1 MAESITR
8 KNIDLDILDYYD
20 GKIKNY
26 VDNKVG
32 TGSLT
37 IDDTLS
43 DTSTNPVQNKV
54 VKQAIDNKADK
65 SLYGDTTINVGR
77 KAGTTVGK
85 YSTAEGRNIT
95 ASSWASHAEGEGTT
109 ASSDYSHAEG
119 KSTAA
124 SGLYSHAEG
133 RGTTA
138 SGAGSHAEGSM
149 TTASGG
155 FSSHAEGD
163 NTTASGDCSH
173 AEGSHTT
180 ASGANSHAGGIGTKA
195 LHDNEAAY
203 GKYNKSNDDTIFS
216 IGDGTADDA
225 RHNAFEI
232 TTTGG
237 KLHDKDIATTDLI
250 PTSLPASGG
259 NADTLDG
266 KHASEFVSYNIYA
279 PIYKGDLLDIT
290 EMGTYSC
297 QANEVTNVPSAIPSW
312 CYVTMTRFRDAGYR
326 RYICSPINMIRN
338 DTYNILYTACES
350 YKDSDGKLIWQ
361 RVNDGGNADTVDG
374 KHAGDFAA
382 SINPTIIGSIKI
394 MGYSTNTVQSIFSD
408 GDIIRIRNLDSE
420 TSQANNYADIVVTTS
435 GVFTE
440 KAVNGV
446 WQGRKELL
454 TSTCVTGTSTIV
466 DSNNFVSANFGFTP
480 SAVLYAVYD
489 SKTGIDDNY
498 RLALNFNSDGF
509 ITQSRT
515 APPIGGG
522 IETFSYI
529 AFR

>member
-20 GKIKNY
+20 GKIKVY
-26 VDNKVG
+26 VDDKVE
-32 TGSLT
+32 TGKLT

-216 IGDGTADDA
+216 IGDGTADNA

-232 TTTGG
+232 TKTGG

-250 PTSLPASGG
+250 PTSLPA
-259 NADTLDG
+259 N
-266 KHASEFVSYNIYA
+266 
-279 PIYKGDLLDIT
+279 
-290 EMGTYSC
+290 
-297 QANEVTNVPSAIPSW
+297 
-312 CYVTMTRFRDAGYR
+312 
-326 RYICSPINMIRN
+326 
-338 DTYNILYTACES
+338 
-350 YKDSDGKLIWQ
+350 
-361 RVNDGGNADTVDG
+361 GGNADTVDG
-374 KHAGDFAA
+374 LHASDFVRAFNGSEMNNNRSLIPNDVHVGDWLAANAEVGMQYYRNTGCSGQTGLPDGSNDWAWFLYDGLIYIAKTVYNRFFIMDYTNSYNGWKEISTTPIKSTTCSGTTDGNGNLMLWAA
-382 SINPTIIGSIKI
+382 SENKI
-394 MGYSTNTVQSIFSD
+394 PICAILTGYCSSVFHYAPDGHYYLGVSDVATQAYSPNVSVGGTVYYI
-408 GDIIRIRNLDSE
+408 E
-420 TSQANNYADIVVTTS
+420 
-435 GVFTE
+435 
-440 KAVNGV
+440 
-446 WQGRKELL
+446 QG
-454 TSTCVTGTSTIV
+454 
-466 DSNNFVSANFGFTP
+466 
-480 SAVLYAVYD
+480 
-489 SKTGIDDNY
+489 
-498 RLALNFNSDGF
+498 
-509 ITQSRT
+509 
-515 APPIGGG
+515 
-522 IETFSYI
+522 
-529 AFR
+529 